1 MKKIIIT
8 YGVISGVIVIT
19 SMLIGMNMASHS
31 DPGGFSAWMGY
42 LFMIA
47 ALTLVFIGVKRHRDQ
62 ELGGVIKFKT
72 AFLVGLGITLVASFM
87 YVVVW
92 EINLAIT
99 DYAFMDEYTTALIE
113 AKEAEGVS
121 GAEMDSFRAEMDEM
135 AEKYASPLYR
145 LPWTFIEIFP
155 VGLLI
160 SLISAAL
167 LRKSRF
173 LPAT

>member
-8 YGVISGVIVIT
+8 YGIISGVIVIT
-19 SMLIGMNMASHS
+19 SMLIGMNMASGS
-31 DPGGFSAWMGY
+31 ESGDFSVWMGY
-42 LFMIA
+42 LFMIV

-72 AFLVGLGITLVASFM
+72 AFMVGLGITMVASII
-87 YVVVW
+87 YIVVW
-92 EINLAIT
+92 EINLAVT
-99 DYAFMDEYTTALIE
+99 DYAFMDQYTTSLIE

-121 GAEMDSFRAEMDEM
+121 AAEMDSFRAEMADM
-135 AEKYASPLYR
+135 TEKYASPLYR
-145 LPWTFIEIFP
+145 VPWTFLEIFP

-160 SLISAAL
+160 SLLTAAL
-167 LRKSRF
+167 LRKSTF

>member
-8 YGVISGVIVIT
+8 YGVISGVIVIG
-19 SMLIGMNMASHS
+19 SMLIGMNMASGS
-31 DPGGFSAWMGY
+31 DSGDFSAWMGY

-47 ALTLVFIGVKRHRDQ
+47 ALTLVFIGIKRHRDQ

-72 AFLVGLGITLVASFM
+72 AFLVGLGITVVASFI
-87 YVVVW
+87 YVALW
-92 EINLAIT
+92 EVNLAIT
-99 DYAFMDEYTTALIE
+99 DYAFIEQYTSAVIE
-113 AKEAEGVS
+113 AKEAEGLS
-121 GAEMDSFRAEMDEM
+121 GAEMDSFRAEMAQMVED
-135 AEKYASPLYR
+135 YANPLYR

-167 LRKSRF
+167 LRKSSF
-173 LPAT
+173 MPAA